1 MESGASV
8 VAFCFHTKKPS
19 EARKMKIDRSVQR
32 AVLDRLADAYP
43 RQVDFDDLADL
54 FDENEDMTWCC
65 KYLHEHGL
73 VRASITG
80 HMNGP
85 QEVLHVG
92 ITAKGLDFLEDDGGL
107 SAILGVVTIKLHE
120 DLIRQLVESRL
131 LQAELPDAEKQG
143 MLQALKQAPADSIK
157 HLTTRLLDA
166 GLENLPRAV
175 QIVQTWIQSGPA

>member
-1 MESGASV
+1 
-8 VAFCFHTKKPS
+8 
-19 EARKMKIDRSVQR
+19 MKIDRSVQR

-92 ITAKGLDFLEDDGGL
+92 ITAKG
-107 SAILGVVTIKLHE
+107 A
-120 DLIRQLVESRL
+120 RL
-131 LQAELPDAEKQG
+131 P
-143 MLQALKQAPADSIK
+143 
-157 HLTTRLLDA
+157 
-166 GLENLPRAV
+166 
-175 QIVQTWIQSGPA
+175 